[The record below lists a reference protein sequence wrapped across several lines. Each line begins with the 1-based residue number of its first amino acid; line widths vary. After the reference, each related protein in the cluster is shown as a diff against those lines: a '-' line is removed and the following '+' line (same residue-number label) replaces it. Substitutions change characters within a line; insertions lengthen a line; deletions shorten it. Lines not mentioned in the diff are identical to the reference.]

1 MRGLAHS
8 PPFEAESD
16 LVKHTKLAVAA
27 SDQNAD
33 MLYATGFR
41 APDPFIFLEKQGRRI
56 LLMND
61 LEIDRARQ
69 TASVDD
75 VISYS
80 DIEKKVQGKR
90 KRKPLYA
97 RVLAEF
103 LRNQKAKKT
112 AVSSDFPMGLARAL
126 KNEGI
131 RLRPV
136 KGPFHPER
144 EIKSSK
150 EIQALI
156 HATKIAESGM
166 ARAFE
171 VLTASKIRKDRKL
184 FWGKKILTSE
194 ILRVEIE
201 SAILRAGGEAR
212 MDSIVAGG
220 EQACDPHARGTGPL
234 LANELIILDIFPRDA
249 KTGYFG
255 DITRTVIRGMAS
267 DAQRELWDLCLQ
279 GQKQALQALKPGIN
293 GLALQNEIRE
303 LFAKAGYPTEI
314 HEGRWRGFFHGLGH
328 GLGLEIHELPRVATP
343 NLKKGIVITVEPG
356 IYWPGVGGVRHED
369 VIVLTA
375 KGNRLLTSHP
385 KPLEL

>member
-1 MRGLAHS
+1 M
-8 PPFEAESD
+8 
-16 LVKHTKLAVAA
+16 KHTKLAVAA
-27 SDQNAD
+27 SDHNAD

-41 APDPFIFLEKQGRRI
+41 APDPFVLIEKDGRRV
-56 LLMND
+56 LLMSD
-61 LEIDRARQ
+61 LEIDRARE
-69 TASVDD
+69 TASVDE
-75 VISYS
+75 VFAFS
-80 DIEKKVQGKR
+80 DFEKKVQGKR
-90 KRKPLYA
+90 TRKPAYS
-97 RVLAEF
+97 RVLAGF
-103 LRNQKAKKT
+103 LRDQKAKKT
-112 AVSSDFPMGLARAL
+112 VVSADFPLGLARAL
-126 KNEGI
+126 KKEGI

-144 EIKSSK
+144 EIKSPR
-150 EIQALI
+150 EIHALT
-156 HATKIAESGM
+156 HATKIAEAGM

-171 VLTASKIRKDRKL
+171 VLAASKIRKDRKL
-184 FWGKKILTSE
+184 VWSKKILTSE

-220 EQACDPHARGTGPL
+220 EQACDPHARGAGPL
-234 LANELIILDIFPRDA
+234 RANELIILDIFPRDA

-255 DITRTVIRGMAS
+255 DITRTVIRGTAN
-267 DAQRELWDLCLQ
+267 DAQRQLWKLCLE
-279 GQKQALQALKPGIN
+279 GQKQALQALKPGID

-343 NLKKGIVITVEPG
+343 NLQKGIVITVEPG

-369 VIVLTA
+369 VIVLTT
-375 KGNRLLTSHP
+375 KGNRILTSHP
-385 KPLEL
+385 KPLEI

>member
-1 MRGLAHS
+1 M
-8 PPFEAESD
+8 
-16 LVKHTKLAVAA
+16 KHTKLAVAA
-27 SDQNAD
+27 SDHHAD

-41 APDPFIFLEKQGRRI
+41 APDPFVFVEKQGRRI
-56 LLMND
+56 LLMSD

-69 TASVDD
+69 TARVDD
-75 VISYS
+75 VVSFS
-80 DIEKKVQGKR
+80 DFEKKVQGKR

-97 RVLAEF
+97 RVLAGF
-103 LRNQKAKKT
+103 LCDQKAKK
-112 AVSSDFPMGLARAL
+112 AMVSSDFPMGLAKAL
-126 KNEGI
+126 KKEGI

-136 KGPFHPER
+136 KGPFFPER
-144 EIKSSK
+144 EIKTSK
-150 EIQALI
+150 EIQALTR
-156 HATKIAESGM
+156 ATKIAESGM

-171 VLTASKIRKDRKL
+171 VLAASKIRKDRKL
-184 FWGKKILTSE
+184 VWSKKLLTSE

-234 LANELIILDIFPRDA
+234 KANELIILDIFPRDA

-255 DITRTVIRGMAS
+255 DITRTVIRGTAS
-267 DAQRELWDLCLQ
+267 QAQRQLWDLCLQ
-279 GQKQALQALKPGIN
+279 GQQQALQALKPGIN
-293 GLALQNEIRE
+293 GLALQNDIRE
-303 LFAKAGYPTEI
+303 FFANAGYPTEI

-343 NLKKGIVITVEPG
+343 NLQKGIVITVEPG
-356 IYWPGVGGVRHED
+356 IYWPGIGGVRHED
-369 VIVLTA
+369 VIVLTT

-385 KPLEL
+385 KPLEI